1 MKTDR
6 KKPVCCNGSMN
17 MKRTSSTCMTALA
30 IVVGMGAAHAQ
41 DKPFRIL
48 VLDDLTGMY
57 QGNGGPN
64 TVLAATMAAE
74 DFGGKALGRKIEVL
88 SAGHDNKAD
97 LGASLAGR
105 YIDNEGVSA
114 LVLGGSSSAG
124 LAAQAIAK
132 QRGITTLVT
141 GGYASN
147 FVTDQCSPYG
157 TQWAPSTD
165 ALANAV
171 AKGLVDAG
179 GKKWFFITADYV
191 FGKALFAD
199 ASKAVA
205 AAGGTV
211 VGEAKHPLNSPDMA
225 SQLLQAQSSGAD
237 VVALA
242 NAGPDLITTL
252 KQAREFGVGS
262 KLASLLVF
270 TNNTVAMGLDVA
282 QGMKFP
288 VNFYWDRNEASRT
301 WGQRFMARNNHQ
313 VPTMGHAMAYIATQ
327 HYLKAVAK
335 AGTDDAKTIA
345 RVMRE
350 IPIEGDMIS
359 NAKIQSNGRVT
370 MDMMVVEVK
379 TPKESKDP
387 KADLYKIVSSV
398 PAASLFTPAEKS
410 GCASLVTN

>member
-1 MKTDR
+1 MR
-6 KKPVCCNGSMN
+6 
-17 MKRTSSTCMTALA
+17 RTFAACITALS
-30 IVVGMGAAHAQ
+30 VAATLMVMPAQAQ

-48 VLDDLTGMY
+48 VIDDLTGIY

-64 TVLAATMAAE
+64 TVLATTMAAE
-74 DFGGKALGRKIEVL
+74 EFGGKVLGRKIEVI
-88 SAGHDNKAD
+88 SVNHQNKAD
-97 LGASLAGR
+97 TAASLAGR
-105 YIDNEGVSA
+105 YIDQEGVSV

-171 AKGLVDAG
+171 AKGLVDGG

-191 FGKALFAD
+191 FGKSLFAD
-199 ASKAVA
+199 TSKAVT

-211 VGEAKHPLNSPDMA
+211 LGDARHPLDSPDMA
-225 SQLLQAQSSGAD
+225 SQILQAQSSGAD

-242 NAGPDLITTL
+242 NAGPDLVTTI
-252 KQAREFGVGS
+252 KQAREFGLSS
-262 KLASLLVF
+262 KLAAMLVF
-270 TNNTVAMGLDVA
+270 TNNVVSMGLDVA

-288 VNFYWDRNEASRT
+288 VAFYWDHNDASRA
-301 WGQRFMARNNHQ
+301 WGQRFMARNGKQ
-313 VPTMGHAMAYIATQ
+313 VPTMGHALAYVATQ
-327 HYLKAVAK
+327 HYLKSVDK

-345 RVMRE
+345 KTIRA
-350 IPIEGDMIS
+350 IPIDNPMIS
-359 NAKIQSNGRVT
+359 NAKIQANGRVV
-370 MDMMVVEVK
+370 MDLMIAEVK
-379 TPKESKDP
+379 SPKESKDP
-387 KADLYKIVSSV
+387 AADLYKILYTI
-398 PAASLFTPAEKS
+398 PGANLFTPADKS
-410 GCASLVTN
+410 GCQSLLSQ

>member
-1 MKTDR
+1 MKKVISIGLAALTFTY
-6 KKPVCCNGSMN
+6 CM
-17 MKRTSSTCMTALA
+17 ST
-30 IVVGMGAAHAQ
+30 VAQ
-41 DKPFRIL
+41 AQEKPFRIL
-48 VLDDLTGMY
+48 VLEDLTGMY

-64 TVLAATMAAE
+64 MVLAATMAAE

-88 SAGHDNKAD
+88 QAAHDNKPD

-105 YIDNEGVSA
+105 YIDQEGVSA

-165 ALANAV
+165 ALSNAV
-171 AKGLVDAG
+171 AKGLVEAG
-179 GKKWFFITADYV
+179 AKKWFFITADYV

-199 ASKAVA
+199 ASKAVRSS
-205 AAGGTV
+205 GGTV

-225 SQLLQAQSSGAD
+225 SQLLQAQNSGAD
-237 VVALA
+237 IVALA
-242 NAGPDLITTL
+242 NAGPDLVNTL

-262 KLASLLVF
+262 KLAALLVF
-270 TNNTVAMGLDVA
+270 TNNVVSMGLNVA

-288 VNFYWDRNEASRT
+288 VNFYWDRNEASRN
-301 WGQRFMARNNHQ
+301 WGQRFMGRNGHQ
-313 VPTMGHAMAYIATQ
+313 VPTMGHAMAYVSTL

-335 AGTDDAKTIA
+335 AGTDDAKVVAKT
-345 RVMRE
+345 MRE
-350 IPIEGDMIS
+350 IPISGDMIS
-359 NAKIQSNGRVT
+359 NAKIQPNGRVT

-379 TPKESKDP
+379 KQEESKDP
-387 KADLYKIVSSV
+387 KADLYKIISTI
-398 PAASLFTPAEKS
+398 PGDTLFTPADKS
-410 GCASLVTN
+410 GCQALVTQ

>member
-1 MKTDR
+1 MRNTF
-6 KKPVCCNGSMN
+6 
-17 MKRTSSTCMTALA
+17 TACAMAFGL
-30 IVVGMGAAHAQ
+30 VVGPSAGFVRAE

-74 DFGGKALGRKIEVL
+74 DFGGKVLGRKIEIL
-88 SAGHDNKAD
+88 SATHDNKAD

-105 YIDNEGVSA
+105 YIDQERVSA
-114 LVLGGSSSAG
+114 MLLGGSSSAG

-165 ALANAV
+165 ALSNAV

-179 GKKWFFITADYV
+179 AKKWFFITADYV

-199 ASKAVA
+199 ASKAVT
-205 AAGGTV
+205 AAGGAV
-211 VGEAKHPLNSPDMA
+211 VGDARHPLNSPDMA
-225 SQLLQAQSSGAD
+225 SQLLQAQSSNAD
-237 VVALA
+237 VIALA
-242 NAGPDLITTL
+242 NAGPDLVTTL
-252 KQAREFGVGS
+252 KQAREFGVAS
-262 KLASLLVF
+262 KLAALLVF
-270 TNNTVAMGLDVA
+270 TNNVVAMGLDVA

-288 VNFYWDRNEASRT
+288 VNFYWDRNDPSRA

-313 VPTMGHAMAYIATQ
+313 VPTMGHGMAYVSTS

-335 AGTDDAKTIA
+335 AGTDDAKVIA
-345 RVMRE
+345 KTMRE
-350 IPIEGDMIS
+350 LPIEGDMIS
-359 NAKIQSNGRVT
+359 NAKIQANGRVT
-370 MDMMVVEVK
+370 MDLMVVEVK
-379 TPKESKDP
+379 KPSESKDP
-387 KADLYKIVSSV
+387 KADLYRIVSTL
-398 PAASLFTPAEKS
+398 PGADLFTPAEKS
-410 GCASLVTN
+410 GCTSLVTN

>member
-1 MKTDR
+1 
-6 KKPVCCNGSMN
+6 
-17 MKRTSSTCMTALA
+17 MKRTTLACMTALT
-30 IVVGMGAAHAQ
+30 IAALAPVASRA
-41 DKPFRIL
+41 DEKPFRIL
-48 VLDDLTGMY
+48 VLEDLTGMY

-74 DFGGKALGRKIEVL
+74 DFGGKILGRKIEIL
-88 SAGHDNKAD
+88 SATHDNKAD
-97 LGASLAGR
+97 LGASLAAR
-105 YIDNEGVSA
+105 YIDQEGVSA

-132 QRGITTLVT
+132 QRGVTTLVT

-165 ALANAV
+165 ALSNAV

-205 AAGGTV
+205 AAGGSV

-225 SQLLQAQSSGAD
+225 SQLLQAQNSGAD

-262 KLASLLVF
+262 KLAALLVF
-270 TNNTVAMGLDVA
+270 TNNVVAMGMDVA

-288 VNFYWDRNEASRT
+288 VNFYWDRNEPSRA
-301 WGQRFMARNNHQ
+301 WGQKFMSRNNHE
-313 VPTMGHAMAYIATQ
+313 VPTMGHAMAYVSTL

-335 AGTDDAKTIA
+335 AGTDDAKAIA
-345 RVMRE
+345 RTMRE
-350 IPIEGDMIS
+350 IPIEGEMIS
-359 NAKIQSNGRVT
+359 NAKIQPNGRVV
-370 MDMMVVEVK
+370 MDLMVVEVK
-379 TPKESKDP
+379 KASESKDP
-387 KADLYKIVSSV
+387 KADLYKIVSTV
-398 PAASLFTPAEKS
+398 PGDKLFTPAEKS
-410 GCASLVTN
+410 GCSTLVTN

>member
-1 MKTDR
+1 
-6 KKPVCCNGSMN
+6 
-17 MKRTSSTCMTALA
+17 MKRIATTCMTALA
-30 IVVGMGAAHAQ
+30 LAAGFGSAATGAD

-74 DFGGKALGRKIEVL
+74 DFGGKVLGRKIEIV
-88 SAGHDNKAD
+88 SATHDNKAD

-105 YIDNEGVSA
+105 YIDKEGVRA

-165 ALANAV
+165 ALANAA
-171 AKGLVDAG
+171 AKGLVEAG

-205 AAGGTV
+205 AAGGSV

-242 NAGPDLITTL
+242 NAGPDLVTTL

-262 KLASLLVF
+262 KLAALLVF
-270 TNNTVAMGLDVA
+270 SNNVVAMGLDVA

-288 VNFYWDRNEASRT
+288 VNFYWDRNDGSRA
-301 WGQRFMARNNHQ
+301 WGTRFMARNNHQ
-313 VPTMGHAMAYIATQ
+313 VPTMGHAMAYVSTQ
-327 HYLKAVAK
+327 HYLKSVAK
-335 AGTDDAKTIA
+335 AGTDDAKTVAKI
-345 RVMRE
+345 MRDL
-350 IPIEGDMIS
+350 PIEGDMIS
-359 NAKIQSNGRVT
+359 NAKIQANGRVI
-370 MDMMVVEVK
+370 MDLMVVEVK

-387 KADLYKIVSSV
+387 RADLYKIVSTI
-398 PAASLFTPAEKS
+398 PGDQLFTPADKS
-410 GCASLVTN
+410 GCTSLVTN